1 MNYVCRMDI
10 AKIRYATY
18 VETMALVSLCSMRT
32 ENITYHL

>member
-18 VETMALVSLCSMRT
+18 VETMALVSLCKH
-32 ENITYHL
+32 EN